1 MRLIHFIQLS
11 NIQQIRQKKKV
22 NFLDLAVTLKNGV
35 LSNDLFVN
43 PTETHQLLDR
53 TSSHAI
59 IVTKAYLIAKH

>member
-11 NIQQIRQKKKV
+11 NLQQIRQKKKV

-43 PTETHQLLDR
+43 PTETHQL
-53 TSSHAI
+53 
-59 IVTKAYLIAKH
+59 